1 VGLHSPERHAAA
13 HAAAVLR
20 GDTVKVLVAVLI
32 AGALAGVAPRAQAP
46 TFKSGVDLV
55 SFSVTVLD
63 KRGNFVTDL
72 REPDFEVYEDGKKQA
87 LKYFV
92 PGSQSGDGAVP
103 PLHLGVL
110 FDISGSMEDDMTLS
124 RTAAIRFLKTLD
136 EAEDMTLV
144 DFDTEVRLARYT
156 HADFPSLVERI
167 RSRKAE
173 GYTALYDALAVY
185 LDRAASQDGRKILV
199 LYTDGGD
206 NDSRISFGDTLTLL
220 RASDVVV
227 YSIGFLQH
235 AGSASTGLRSHLQEL
250 AEATG
255 GQSFFPTSIKSL
267 DGVYEKIRDEIRAQY
282 AMGYVSSNGRQDGGW
297 RKVDI
302 KVVRDG
308 AGDIR
313 LRTRKGYFAPYK
325 KELGGL

>member
-1 VGLHSPERHAAA
+1 MKS
-13 HAAAVLR
+13 
-20 GDTVKVLVAVLI
+20 LVVALI
-32 AGALAGVAPRAQAP
+32 AGVLAGALPGAQVP
-46 TFKSGVDLV
+46 TFKGGVDLV

-72 REPDFEVYEDGKKQA
+72 KEPDFEVYEDGAKQT

-92 PGSQSGDGAVP
+92 PGSQPDDAALP

-110 FDISGSMEDDMTLS
+110 FDISGSMEEDMTLS
-124 RTAAIRFLKTLD
+124 RSAAIKFLKTLD
-136 EAEDMTLV
+136 DAEDMTLV

-185 LDRAASQDGRKILV
+185 LDGAVTENGRKVLV

-206 NDSRISFGDTLTLL
+206 NDSHVSFGDTLTLL

-235 AGSASTGLRSHLQEL
+235 AGSAATGLRSRLQQL
-250 AEATG
+250 AELTG

-282 AMGYVSSNGRQDGGW
+282 AMGYVSTNPRQDGRW

-302 KVVRDG
+302 KVVRNLPADVR
-308 AGDIR
+308 I
-313 LRTRKGYFAPYK
+313 RTRKGYFAPYK
-325 KELGGL
+325 PAAGR

>member
-1 VGLHSPERHAAA
+1 M
-13 HAAAVLR
+13 
-20 GDTVKVLVAVLI
+20 AVLI
-32 AGALAGVAPRAQAP
+32 AGALAGVAPRAQVP
-46 TFKSGVDLV
+46 TFKTGVDLV

-72 REPDFEVYEDGKKQA
+72 SEPDFEVYEDGTKQA

-92 PGSQSGDGAVP
+92 PGSQSAAGTLP

-110 FDISGSMEDDMTLS
+110 FDISGSMEGDMTLS

-235 AGSASTGLRSHLQEL
+235 TGSASTTLRSQLQQL
-250 AEATG
+250 AEVTG
-255 GQSFFPTSIKSL
+255 GQSFFPLSIKNL

-282 AMGYVSSNGRQDGGW
+282 AMGYVSSNARQDGSW
-297 RKVDI
+297 RKVEI

-308 AGDIR
+308 ARDVRIR
-313 LRTRKGYFAPYK
+313 ARKGYFAPYK
-325 KELGGL
+325 KEPGGL

>member
-1 VGLHSPERHAAA
+1 MLR
-13 HAAAVLR
+13 VLS
-20 GDTVKVLVAVLI
+20 VVLVAGL
-32 AGALAGVAPRAQAP
+32 LAGVAARAQQP
-46 TFKSGVDLV
+46 TFRANVDLV

-63 KRGNFVTDL
+63 KRGKFVTDL
-72 REPDFEVYEDGKKQA
+72 KEPDFAVYEDGVKQT

-92 PGSQSGDGAVP
+92 PGEAQAEAMP

-110 FDISGSMEDDMTLS
+110 FDISGSMMEDMTLS
-124 RTAAIRFLKTLD
+124 RTAAIKFLKTLD
-136 EAEDMTLV
+136 NAEDMTLV

-185 LDRAASQDGRKILV
+185 LDGAASQDGRKVLV

-206 NDSRISFGDTLTLL
+206 NDSHITYSDVLTLL
-220 RASDVVV
+220 RSSDVTV

-235 AGSASTGLRSHLQEL
+235 AGSASLELRGRLQQL
-250 AEATG
+250 AETNG
-255 GQSFFPTSIKSL
+255 GQSFFPLSMKNL

-282 AMGYVSSNGRQDGGW
+282 ALGYVSTNARQDGSW
-297 RKVDI
+297 RKVEI
-302 KVVRDG
+302 RIERPTARDLK
-308 AGDIR
+308 I
-313 LRTRKGYFAPYK
+313 RTRKGYFAPYK
-325 KELGGL
+325 QAGH

>member
-1 VGLHSPERHAAA
+1 MAILVVG
-13 HAAAVLR
+13 V
-20 GDTVKVLVAVLI
+20 
-32 AGALAGVAPRAQAP
+32 LAGPAPRAQVP

-55 SFSVTVLD
+55 SLSVTVLD

-92 PGSQSGDGAVP
+92 PGSQAESGSQADVAVP

-124 RTAAIRFLKTLD
+124 RSAAIKFLKTLD

-144 DFDTEVRLARYT
+144 DFDTEARLAHYT

-173 GYTALYDALAVY
+173 GYTALYDALAMY

-206 NDSRISFGDTLTLL
+206 NDSHISFGDTLTLL

-235 AGSASTGLRSHLQEL
+235 AGSAMSALRSHLQQL
-250 AEATG
+250 ADVTG
-255 GQSFFPTSIKSL
+255 GQAFFPGSIKSL

-282 AMGYVSSNGRQDGGW
+282 AMGYVSSNARQDGSW

-302 KVVRDG
+302 KVVRSG
-308 AGDIR
+308 GGDVR
-313 LRTRKGYFAPYK
+313 LRTRKGYFAPYSK
-325 KELGGL
+325 RPGAP